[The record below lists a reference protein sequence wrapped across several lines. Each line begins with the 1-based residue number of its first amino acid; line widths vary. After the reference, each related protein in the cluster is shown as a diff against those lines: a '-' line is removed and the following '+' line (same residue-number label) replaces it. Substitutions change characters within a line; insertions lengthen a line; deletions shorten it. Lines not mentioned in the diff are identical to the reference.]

1 VAGTHGKASNAADY
15 QVRADT
21 VQDQAFAPWQ
31 EIRDRWRS
39 HVAKVKKDIK
49 QKKVELNASEA
60 VENAGTAE
68 SYARGATEFALD
80 GIDEAEDAVLSALQ
94 ARAAANAL
102 VS

>member
-1 VAGTHGKASNAADY
+1 MASTHARASDAADR

-21 VQDQAFAPWQ
+21 MQDQTFEPWK
-31 EIRDRWRS
+31 EIRDGSRS

-49 QKKVELNASEA
+49 QKKADPSASEA

-68 SYARGATEFALD
+68 SYAREAIEFALD
-80 GIDEAEDAVLSALQ
+80 AVDDAEDAVLEALR
-94 ARAAANAL
+94 ARATANAL